1 MNICLNRNY
10 YVDLFNWWLTE
21 QNLELIWSTFTYVI
35 VRIYF
40 GNQKRWCLI
49 SWPKDNYIILFF
61 RVCVS
66 TLAKQC
72 AQLCQ
77 TLPLFSFSLLAGISI
92 IKKHSLW
99 ERNVFKMSWTSTL
112 KASIRNQHLPKKLEV
127 ALFQEEN
134 YLRRFAHMQWR
145 AMCTC
150 APVGMTGLYL
160 KEWLGLGGKTK
171 QTRN

>member
-1 MNICLNRNY
+1 
-10 YVDLFNWWLTE
+10 
-21 QNLELIWSTFTYVI
+21 
-35 VRIYF
+35 
-40 GNQKRWCLI
+40 
-49 SWPKDNYIILFF
+49 
-61 RVCVS
+61 
-66 TLAKQC
+66 
-72 AQLCQ
+72 
-77 TLPLFSFSLLAGISI
+77 
-92 IKKHSLW
+92 
-99 ERNVFKMSWTSTL
+99 MSWTSTL

-150 APVGMTGLYL
+150 ASVGMTGLYL